1 MLRVPLTIYGYAKSV
16 TPVMVSQHR
25 KHRGMR
31 TQKLVADYLA
41 QFWVGAVSA
50 GAGRSGS
57 DVLNVPFDVEVKART
72 AFSPKAWLDQSKARA
87 NGAKSIVVMR
97 FNGQGENPEDYGV
110 MMSLKDAVDLL
121 RSAGFASTEIARCK
135 GCGAWTVPN
144 RVCSICSNIGRD
156 L

>member
-1 MLRVPLTIYGYAKSV
+1 MIIFGYAKGV
-16 TPVMVSQHR
+16 TQLMVSQHR

-41 QFWVGAVSA
+41 QFWVGAASS
-50 GAGRSGS
+50 GAGRPGS
-57 DVLNVPFDVEVKART
+57 DVINVPFDVEVKART
-72 AFSPKAWLDQSKARA
+72 AFNPKAWLEQSKVRA
-87 NGAKSIVVMR
+87 KGGKSIVVMR

-121 RSAGFASTEIARCK
+121 RSTGFSGTEIARCK

-156 L
+156 H